1 MKRCQ
6 GTMSALPR
14 PSAKGTRQEILLVDG
29 GHYLGSATLERPVAD
44 TRNTQGAFLLLAG
57 LRDIDT
63 PDRRRAIS
71 LTVHGLKH
79 GFNPSPEAL
88 FRLRYLLAIHPR
100 RRVLRNLLQ
109 ILPHSFPCDVMRQR
123 SKPEL
128 WLTPS
133 FRCYPFESCCHGW
146 RFFSLH
152 RRPNPPVVWSPCCPR
167 TVQLPLAASPCG
179 RLSRP
184 RSTTSQSDFRQVVG
198 SSSPCRLVGP
208 YKLRLNLTDLPCSHG
223 NLRQHAGGTNPG
235 SITGHSPLRILG
247 LRLPL

>member
-1 MKRCQ
+1 
-6 GTMSALPR
+6 MSALPW
-14 PSAKGTRQEILLVDG
+14 PSAKGTRQEVLLVDG
-29 GHYLGSATLERPVAD
+29 GHYLSSTALERPVID

-57 LRDIDT
+57 LRDIDP
-63 PDRRRAIS
+63 PDCRRAIS

-79 GFNPSPEAL
+79 GFNPSPKAL
-88 FRLRYLLAIHPR
+88 LRLGYVLAIHPR
-100 RRVLRNLLQ
+100 RRVFRYLLQ
-109 ILPHSFPCDVMRQR
+109 IRPHSFPGDVMRQR

-152 RRPNPPVVWSPCCPR
+152 RRPNPPIGWSPCCPR

-184 RSTTSQSDFRQVVG
+184 RSTISQSDFRQVIG
-198 SSSPCRLVGP
+198 SFSPCRLVGP
-208 YKLRLNLTDLPCSHG
+208 YKRRLNLTDLPCSHG
-223 NLRQHAGGTNPG
+223 TLWQHAGGTNPG
-235 SITGHSPLRILG
+235 STPGHSPLRVLG
-247 LRLPL
+247 HRLPH

>member
-1 MKRCQ
+1 MGSTQAPKLSFASVTCW
-6 GTMSALPR
+6 
-14 PSAKGTRQEILLVDG
+14 PST
-29 GHYLGSATLERPVAD
+29 P
-44 TRNTQGAFLLLAG
+44 GAEF
-57 LRDIDT
+57 
-63 PDRRRAIS
+63 
-71 LTVHGLKH
+71 
-79 GFNPSPEAL
+79 
-88 FRLRYLLAIHPR
+88 
-100 RRVLRNLLQ
+100 LRNLLQ